1 MDFMNQTNQ
10 MDHTH
15 PMSPCMPHSPSAD
28 QKEECSWQTPGMAYV
43 PWQNFTK
50 VYDPKM
56 NRAGSMQPMNQ
67 KELYEW
73 IATLGFCAVDMML
86 YLDTHPDDEAAL
98 DYFNQCTQL
107 YRNAKM
113 AYEKQYGP
121 LNAFGESNAD
131 EWNWNEGPMPWEG
144 GR

>member
-1 MDFMNQTNQ
+1 
-10 MDHTH
+10 
-15 PMSPCMPHSPSAD
+15 
-28 QKEECSWQTPGMAYV
+28 
-43 PWQNFTK
+43 
-50 VYDPKM
+50 M

-131 EWNWNEGPMPWEG
+131 EWNWNEGPTPWEG